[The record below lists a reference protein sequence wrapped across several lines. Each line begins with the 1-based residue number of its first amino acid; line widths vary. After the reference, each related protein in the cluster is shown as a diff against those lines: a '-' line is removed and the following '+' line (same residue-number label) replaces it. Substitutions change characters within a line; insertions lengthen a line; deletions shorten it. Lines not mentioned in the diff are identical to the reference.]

1 MRDRTG
7 PVIETTYRDYRGEEQ
22 QASPEAVEAVTELL
36 GEPPRSVPVRVVR
49 PGDVVGIGELELEG
63 GGSLVVDGP
72 LPADVPL
79 GYHSLEGDRIVV
91 TPGRCWLPDDLSTWG
106 WAVQLYAL
114 RSSESW
120 GIGDLGDLRRLA
132 SWARRSGAGML
143 LVNPLHASLP
153 DKPQASPYFP
163 SSRCFR
169 DPIYL
174 RVDGDAGR
182 SLNSSPLIDREA
194 VWAVKKPA
202 LEAAFAA
209 FEGSA
214 AFDAYCRDG
223 GSLLDRYASFCGG
236 DPRFQKWLQWQLD
249 VQLAAADAELPVMQD
264 MAIGV
269 DPAGADVALWP
280 DVFCTGATVG
290 APPDEFNSQGQDW
303 GLPPF
308 NPYRLQEAGYEPFI
322 QTVRAGF
329 RNAGGMRV
337 DHVMGLFRLWWV
349 VGPGVGAYVRYP
361 WEDLL
366 GILALESVRA
376 QAYVVGEDLGT
387 IEPWMREALAA
398 WGVMSYRLLWFED
411 DRPSTFPRQALAAVT
426 THDLPTV
433 AGLWSGSDLEEQRS
447 LGLDPN
453 EESTEGIRTRLAS
466 WIDADDSAPV
476 AEVVA
481 RTHALLAEAPSMLV
495 TATLDDALC
504 VEARPNVPGTV
515 DERPNW
521 SIPLPKPLEEIE
533 ADPGVAAVAR
543 TLGRRGTPGDAARP
557 PHAGQAVEGAAPG

>member
-1 MRDRTG
+1 M
-7 PVIETTYRDYRGEEQ
+7 IETGYRDYKGEWREVPP
-22 QASPEAVEAVTELL
+22 ATVERVADLL
-36 GEPPRSVPVRVVR
+36 GEPPSSVPVRVVR
-49 PGDVVGIGELELEG
+49 PGDEVGVGKLALED
-63 GGSLVVDGP
+63 GGSLDVDGR
-72 LPADVPL
+72 LPDDTPL
-79 GYHSLEGDRIVV
+79 GYHSMDGQRVVV
-91 TPGRCWLPDDLSTWG
+91 TPGRCWLPDDLHIWG

-120 GIGDLGDLRRLA
+120 GMGDLGDLRRLA
-132 SWARRSGAGML
+132 SWARSQGAGML

-153 DKPQASPYFP
+153 DEPQASPYFP

-169 DPIYL
+169 DPLYL
-174 RVDGDAGR
+174 RVDGDEGR
-182 SLNSSPLIDREA
+182 ALNRSELVDREA

-202 LEAAFAA
+202 LEARFAS
-209 FEGSA
+209 FEGSPE
-214 AFDAYCRDG
+214 FDAYCREHAP
-223 GSLLDRYASFCGG
+223 LLDRYAEFCGG
-236 DPRFQKWLQWQLD
+236 GEFHKWLQWQLD

-280 DVFCTGATVG
+280 EAFVLDAKVG
-290 APPDEFNSQGQDW
+290 APPDEFNTQGQDW

-308 NPYRLQEAGYEPFI
+308 NPYRLQELGYEPFI
-322 QTVRAGF
+322 ETVRAGF

-349 VGPGVGAYVRYP
+349 VGPGEGTYVRYP

-366 GILALESVRA
+366 GIVALESVRA

-387 IEPWMREALAA
+387 IEPWMRDALRE
-398 WGVMSYRLLWFED
+398 WGVLSYRLLWFEE
-411 DRPSTFPRQALAAVT
+411 DRPSSYPTQALAAVT

-433 AGLWSGSDLEEQRS
+433 AGLWSGCDLEEQRS

-453 EESTEGIRTRLAS
+453 EDSTEGIKKRLAS
-466 WIDADDSAPV
+466 WVDAEESTPV
-476 AEVVA
+476 EEVVV
-481 RTHALLAEAPSMLV
+481 RTHALLAEAPSMIL

-504 VEARPNVPGTV
+504 VEPRPNVPGTT

-521 SIPLPKPLEEIE
+521 SIPLPKTLEEIE
-533 ADPGVAAVAR
+533 DDPGVAAVAR
-543 TLGRRGTPGDAARP
+543 TLAARGPSRDAARVAD
-557 PHAGQAVEGAAPG
+557 AGEAVEDPAAGRGDAL